1 MVYFCSLKELLK
13 CSCFKSK
20 SMKLSIVYVVAF
32 LAIST
37 NCSITFGQTYA
48 SDSLKNAAE
57 VDMKAKNVR
66 LGIKEVTPT
75 ETKEVEKY
83 ERFDY
88 AKLPSGVFK
97 LTSVKAIDT
106 SKNYSATEMKSFSDE
121 ANEEFQLN
129 DMIVDIKNNK
139 MYMIQRS
146 TGKYRTIELERKG
159 EVFVSKKCKECQDSS
174 FKIITET
181 SNQLI
186 LEVKTQDEN
195 LISYQYILT
204 LKK

>member
-1 MVYFCSLKELLK
+1 
-13 CSCFKSK
+13 
-20 SMKLSIVYVVAF
+20 MKLSILF
-32 LAIST
+32 LVTFSALST
-37 NCSITFGQTYA
+37 HCTIAFGQTYA

-57 VDMKAKNVR
+57 SDIKTKNAR

-97 LTSVKAIDT
+97 LTAVKAIDS
-106 SKNYSATEMKSFSDE
+106 SKEYSESEMKSFSEE
-121 ANEEFQLN
+121 ANEEFELN
-129 DMIVDIKNNK
+129 DMIVDLKNNK

-159 EVFVSKKCKECQDSS
+159 EVFVSKNCKDCQDGS
-174 FKIITET
+174 FKIIVET

-186 LEVKTQDEN
+186 LEVKSQDEN
-195 LISYQYILT
+195 KISYQYILT
-204 LKK
+204 SLK